1 MSSIPSTIDNDLA
14 MLISSLQIVEPKM
27 SEKHGYA
34 GKELESMSFAV
45 NYHRWILSIFEPYL
59 GARVVE
65 VGAGTGFFSELLL
78 ERRLESL
85 SLVEPS
91 TAMYQRLCRRMEE
104 LKPPITVKTY
114 NDVFPSVAEQIRSVQ
129 RPDAIIYVN
138 VLEHIPDDV
147 HELNVIHR
155 VMDTAGRLFMF
166 VPALSWL
173 HGSMDQQLGHLRRYT
188 RTELEQKCGA
198 AGFRIIVSRYFDV
211 LGVLPWWIKYRLMRS
226 NHMEPGQVRFYD
238 RRVVPVARMFES
250 SVAPPI
256 GKNLL
261 LIGEKV

>member
-1 MSSIPSTIDNDLA
+1 
-14 MLISSLQIVEPKM
+14 M
-27 SEKHGYA
+27 SEKHGYV

-65 VGAGTGFFSELLL
+65 VGAGTGSFSELLL
-78 ERRLESL
+78 EGRLESL

-104 LKPPITVKTY
+104 LKPPVTVKTY

-147 HELNVIHR
+147 YELNVIHR
-155 VMDTAGRLFMF
+155 VLDTAGRLFIF
-166 VPALSWL
+166 VPALTWL
-173 HGSMDQQLGHLRRYT
+173 HGSM
-188 RTELEQKCGA
+188 
-198 AGFRIIVSRYFDV
+198 
-211 LGVLPWWIKYRLMRS
+211 
-226 NHMEPGQVRFYD
+226 
-238 RRVVPVARMFES
+238 
-250 SVAPPI
+250 
-256 GKNLL
+256 
-261 LIGEKV
+261 